1 MSKVFEDLA
10 HEMAN
15 AYVCEQKIEWAKR
28 MIEGGKLTVEEIAE
42 DLDLPLSA
50 VRELAEKKSV

>member
-10 HEMAN
+10 NEIAK
-15 AYVCEQKIEWAKR
+15 AQKIEFAKKL
-28 MIEGGKLTVEEIAE
+28 IERGKMSLEEIAE